1 MLMRDLSGKEVALK
15 ADMPETYLSGV
26 LGTRPTNN
34 AQVYRKI
41 SHAIGMSNSEFDNM
55 VQEAQMEAF
64 WGGEADIDYALS
76 SDLGNNPDAINEV
89 KWFLQFVKQKYKI
102 KD

>member
-64 WGGEADIDYALS
+64 WGTKGDMRYALS
-76 SDLGNNPDAINEV
+76 SKLGDNPDAIREV
-89 KWFLQFVKQKYKI
+89 EGFMDFVKQKYWI
-102 KD
+102 K